1 MEGNLIEPQSKSV
14 EYYNDFI
21 ERIGNNG
28 SISEL
33 EYKRALKLLNN
44 GKGVEAVCAVGLAH
58 ALVGRE
64 VDAIN
69 WFKALTPFTE
79 LFILKSYGAV
89 LRFFGKNKELINLS
103 LGYADSF
110 NDTWFSWKNM
120 DYYYTIGDLPN
131 SARKAR
137 EFLSMMPENKNKE
150 RAEYSIARQLDSLS
164 LVYRSGHCTTEQ
176 FSMVSDLTLDI
187 LDKHKISLLNVEFFF
202 WGEDGT
208 SYEVRIPLKKGDFT
222 TLRKLNDELIKR
234 IIKIEK
240 LDGCEVMPCFT
251 HGGMSNWRYIH
262 GA

>member
-1 MEGNLIEPQSKSV
+1 MINPQSKSI
-14 EYYNDFI
+14 EYYNNFV
-21 ERIGNNG
+21 ELIGDNG
-28 SISEL
+28 TLSEL
-33 EYKRALKLLNN
+33 EYKRALKSLSNDES
-44 GKGVEAVCAVGLAH
+44 VVAMCAVGLAH
-58 ALVGRE
+58 ALIGRE
-64 VDAIN
+64 NDAIN
-69 WFKALTPFTE
+69 WFEGLAPFTD
-79 LFILKSYGAV
+79 LFTLKSYASI
-89 LRFFGKNKELINLS
+89 LRFFGRNKDLIKLS

-120 DYYYTIGDLPN
+120 DYYYTIGDISN

-137 EFLSMMPENKNKE
+137 EFLSMMPENENKE

-164 LVYRSGHCTTEQ
+164 LVYSSGHCTTEQ
-176 FSMVSDLTLDI
+176 FSIVSDLILDI
-187 LDKHKISLLNVEFFF
+187 LDKHKIPLLNVEFFF